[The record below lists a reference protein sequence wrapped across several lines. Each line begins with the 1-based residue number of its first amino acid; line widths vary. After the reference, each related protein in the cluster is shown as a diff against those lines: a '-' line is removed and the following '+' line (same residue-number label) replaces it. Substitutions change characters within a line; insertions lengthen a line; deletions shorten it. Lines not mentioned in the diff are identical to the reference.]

1 MIPETV
7 FGLPVHPLVVH
18 APVVLIPLTALGIV
32 AIVVVPRWRRGY
44 GPLVAAGSVA
54 AFLSALAARLT
65 GEAFEESLDLG
76 GQVAEK
82 VEIHEQL
89 GQVLPWFVL
98 VQAVLT
104 VALVLVDRRGAGRAV
119 VLTVAVLAVVA
130 AGAATVQVVRTGHAG
145 SEAVWNPTG

>member
-18 APVVLIPLTALGIV
+18 APVVLIPLTALGLV
-32 AIVVVPRWRRGY
+32 AVAVVPRWRRPY

-54 AFLSALAARLT
+54 AFFSALAARLT

-76 GQVAEK
+76 SPVAEK

-89 GQVLPWFVL
+89 GQMLPWFVL
-98 VQAVLT
+98 VQAVLA